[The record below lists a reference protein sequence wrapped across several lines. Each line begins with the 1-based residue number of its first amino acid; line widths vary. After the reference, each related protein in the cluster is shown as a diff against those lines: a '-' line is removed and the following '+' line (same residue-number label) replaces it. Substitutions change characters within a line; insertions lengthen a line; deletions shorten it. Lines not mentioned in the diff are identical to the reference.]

1 MAKPQK
7 TSKLRQ
13 LFLPVT
19 TYVPIDIKRLFRD
32 KVAIF
37 FVFLFPLIFL
47 FVFGSIMGGNNDVS
61 FRVAVI
67 DQANT
72 DFSRQ
77 FVENVFPSEEAK
89 KADEEKSKSVFKVD
103 DEVTNME
110 RAEEKMNRGQID
122 ATIIL
127 PAGFGDVAQGSQHP
141 SGELKVL
148 SDQGSQSAGTTLA
161 SILDGILKEF
171 NQQFVTNET
180 PFTVTSET
188 TGTEG
193 LNSFDYTFTGIM
205 GFTLLSLGIFGP
217 TSVFP
222 RLKQRG
228 VLRRYQLTTLKVWQ
242 YFVGNVISNAFVGI
256 LSVAVMFIA
265 ALTVFDLNMRGNYLN
280 LAIVV
285 VLGVVLLFG
294 IGLAIGGWA
303 RTENQ
308 AAPLAQIATLP
319 MMFLSGV
326 FFPTFLMPEFLQNIT
341 KFIPLTPIIE
351 SLRMIVTE
359 NASLLDL
366 GSQLGIIAG
375 WTVIIYIVAFRV
387 FRWE

>member
-1 MAKPQK
+1 MEKIK
-7 TSKLRQ
+7 KSL
-13 LFLPVT
+13 LPII
-19 TYVPIDIKRLFRD
+19 TYVPIDVRRLFRD

-47 FVFGSIMGGNNDVS
+47 FVFGSIMGGDNSVS
-61 FRVAVI
+61 FRVGLINNA
-67 DQANT
+67 DNEFAT
-72 DFSRQ
+72 Q
-77 FVENVFPSEEAK
+77 FVNETFPKDADK
-89 KADEEKSKSVFKVD
+89 KEGEDMIFKVD
-103 DEVTNME
+103 EEVTNME
-110 RAEEKMNRGQID
+110 QAQEKMNRGQID

-127 PAGFGDVAQGSQHP
+127 PEDFGTVKPGQQFP
-141 SGELKVL
+141 SGEAQIIY
-148 SDQGSQSAGTTLA
+148 DQNSQSAGTTLS
-161 SILDGILKEF
+161 SIMDGIFKEV
-171 NQQFVTNET
+171 NKGLVPTET
-180 PFTVTSET
+180 PFTVRAESTAT
-188 TGTEG
+188 KG
-193 LNSFDYTFTGIM
+193 LSQFDYTFTGIL

-242 YFVGNVISNAFVGI
+242 YFVGNVLSNAFVGI
-256 LSVAVMFIA
+256 LSVATMFLA
-265 ALTVFDLNMRGNYLN
+265 AVAIFDLNMRGSYLN
-280 LAIVV
+280 LIVV
-285 VLGVVLLFG
+285 VILGVILLFG

-351 SLRMIVTE
+351 ALRLVVTE

-366 GSQLGIIAG
+366 GSQLAIIGG
-375 WTVIIYIVAFRV
+375 WTVIIYIVAFKF

>member
-1 MAKPQK
+1 MDKIK
-7 TSKLRQ
+7 KSL
-13 LFLPVT
+13 LPVV

-47 FVFGSIMGGNNDVS
+47 FVFGSIMGGDNSVS
-61 FRVAVI
+61 FRI
-67 DQANT
+67 GLIN
-72 DFSRQ
+72 
-77 FVENVFPSEEAK
+77 
-89 KADEEKSKSVFKVD
+89 KADNEFATRFVQDTFPKDADKKQGEDMIFKVD
-103 DEVTNME
+103 EEVTNMDE
-110 RAEEKMNRGQID
+110 AREKMNRGQID

-127 PAGFGDVAQGSQHP
+127 PEDFGTVQPGQKFP
-141 SGELKVL
+141 SGQAQVL
-148 SDQGSQSAGTTLA
+148 YDQNNQSAGTTLG
-161 SILDGILKEF
+161 SIMDGIFKEV
-171 NQQFVTNET
+171 NKGLVPTQT
-180 PFTVTSET
+180 PFTVK
-188 TGTEG
+188 TESTATKG
-193 LNSFDYTFTGIM
+193 LSQFDYTFTGIL

-228 VLRRYQLTTLKVWQ
+228 VLRRYQLTTLRVWQ
-242 YFVGNVISNAFVGI
+242 YFVGNVLSNAFVGI
-256 LSVAVMFIA
+256 LSVATMFIA
-265 ALTVFDLNMRGNYLN
+265 ALTIFDLSMRGNYLN
-280 LAIVV
+280 LIVVV
-285 VLGVVLLFG
+285 VLGVIMLFG

-326 FFPTFLMPEFLQNIT
+326 FFPTFLMPELLQNIT

-351 SLRMIVTE
+351 ALRLVVTE

-366 GSQLGIIAG
+366 GPQLAIIAG
-375 WTVIIYIVAFRV
+375 WTVIIYVVAFKF